1 MDTPILDKVKN
12 LPHAPGV
19 YRFLNKSG
27 KILYIGKAKDL
38 RKRVH
43 SYFMSG
49 RKHSYRIQHLV
60 ERIEDLAYTLTNSEV
75 EALLLENN
83 LIKTHQPRYN
93 ILLKD
98 GKTYPYICIK
108 NERFPRVFSTR
119 NKVKDGSQYF
129 GPYPS
134 VSNLKT
140 MLRLIRDFVKIR
152 TCNYFLSEA
161 NINAKK
167 FKKCLEFQIGNCEAP
182 CEGLQTEESYMEG
195 IEQVR
200 HILKGNLGPVLRMLE
215 SQMQDAAESYEFEK
229 AELFK
234 KRLERL
240 KVFRRRSRVVSS
252 SINDLEV
259 ITILIEQRI
268 AVVNHF
274 KVQNGA
280 IVQTHSWEIKQKNQE
295 EAEEILLATLAHMYA
310 DQEVELFSDW
320 VSNIQLNEGSL
331 PESIGWAVP
340 QKGDK
345 KHLIELSLKNCTAL
359 LTEKIYTQNFKKR
372 RSQAEIMV
380 DELQKEL
387 RMPIPPDHIECFD
400 NSNFQGSSPVAS
412 CVVFKNGKPSKK
424 DYRHFNIKTVEGP
437 DDFASMEE
445 IVERRYKR
453 LLAEEQPLPK
463 LILIDGG
470 KGQLS
475 SAANSLR
482 KLDLIDKIPIIGIAK
497 RLEEIYKVG
506 DSVPLHIDKKS
517 PALYLLQQLRN
528 EAHRFAITLHRN
540 QRSKGEGQ
548 RSKLTKIKGIGG
560 KAEQEILQTFKSV
573 KKLKAASAKELEAK
587 IGKHRANL
595 ILKAIEEGVL

>member
-1 MDTPILDKVKN
+1 MSTAVLDKVKN
-12 LPHAPGV
+12 LPQAPGV

-38 RKRVH
+38 RKRVS

-60 ERIEDLAYTLTNSEV
+60 ERIEDLAYTLTNSEI

-119 NKVKDGSQYF
+119 NRIKDGSQYF

-134 VSNLKT
+134 VTNMKT

-152 TCNYFLSEA
+152 TCNYHLTDA
-161 NINAKK
+161 NIQAGK
-167 FKKCLEFQIGNCEAP
+167 FKKCLEFQIGNCKAP
-182 CEGLQTEESYMEG
+182 CEGLQSEEDYMEG
-195 IEQVR
+195 IDQVK
-200 HILKGNLGPVLRMLE
+200 HILRGNLGPVLRKLE
-215 SQMQDAAESYEFEK
+215 EQMQAAAGNYEFEK

-234 KRLERL
+234 KRWERL
-240 KVFRRRSRVVSS
+240 RAYKRRSRVVSS
-252 SINDLEV
+252 SVNDLEV
-259 ITILIEQRI
+259 ITILVEQHL

-280 IVQTHSWEIKQKNQE
+280 IVQTHSFEFKQKNQE
-295 EAEEILLATLAHMYA
+295 TAEEILMAGMAQMLA
-310 DQEVELFSDW
+310 DQEQEFFTDW
-320 VSNIQLNEGSL
+320 VANIDLSSAAIPEGINW
-331 PESIGWAVP
+331 SIP

-345 KHLIELSLKNCTAL
+345 KHLIELSLKNCKAL
-359 LTEKIYTQNFKKR
+359 LTEKLYTQTFKKR

-387 RMPIPPDHIECFD
+387 RMTEPPDHIECFD

-412 CVVFKNGKPSKK
+412 CVVFKNGKPSKR
-424 DYRHFNIKTVEGP
+424 DYRHFKIKTVEGP

-453 LLAEEQPLPK
+453 LLHENQPLPK

-482 KLDLIDKIPIIGIAK
+482 KLGLIDKIPIIGIAK
-497 RLEEIYKVG
+497 RLEEIYRVG
-506 DSVPLHIDKKS
+506 DSIPLHIDKKS

-540 QRSKGEGQ
+540 LRSKADGQ
-548 RSKLTKIKGIGG
+548 RSKLTKIKGIGS

-573 KKLKAASAKELEAK
+573 KKLKAASQKELEAK
-587 IGKHRANL
+587 LGKHRAML
-595 ILKAIEEGVL
+595 VLKAIEEGVI